1 MEDSTQ
7 QPKVEIMT
15 NQTSNTAAS
24 ATNKFGLALF
34 KEEARQNKGKNVLVS
49 PASVAIALA
58 MTMNGARSTTLAAMQ
73 STLGFSENESLETI
87 NASMAALLAALTDPS
102 SGVELNVANAIW
114 AEQSMTFKPDFLN
127 RVVAA
132 YQATINNADF
142 GDAGTVD
149 AINAWADEKTKGKI
163 PTIIKSISP
172 DMVMFLLNAIYFKGK
187 WSEAFDKSMTYSRA
201 FNSEEGEV
209 SAMFMN
215 REAELRYVG
224 NKSYQAVALPFGA
237 SGRVVLYVVLP
248 AEGAKI
254 DDFVQNFDGAVF
266 AALKQAYK
274 SEVELSLPRFQVEFD
289 TDLKASLG
297 KLGMSEA
304 LSAGADLSG
313 LADASMYISQVK
325 HKTFARFDEDG
336 GEAAAVTAVGVA
348 LECVRMVPRIDVDRP
363 FVAALVDE
371 TTDTL
376 LFIGKVST
384 PE

>member
-1 MEDSTQ
+1 
-7 QPKVEIMT
+7 MT

-24 ATNKFGLALF
+24 ATTNFGLALF
-34 KEEARQNKGKNVLVS
+34 KEEARQNKGKNVLIS

-87 NASMAALLAALTDPS
+87 NDSMAALLAALTDPS

-114 AEQSMTFKPDFLN
+114 AEQSMSFKPDFLN

-248 AEGAKI
+248 AAGANI
-254 DDFVQNFDGAVF
+254 DEFVQNFDGAVF
-266 AALKQAYK
+266 SALKQAYK

-363 FVAALVDE
+363 FITALVDE

>member
-1 MEDSTQ
+1 
-7 QPKVEIMT
+7 
-15 NQTSNTAAS
+15 
-24 ATNKFGLALF
+24 
-34 KEEARQNKGKNVLVS
+34 
-49 PASVAIALA
+49 
-58 MTMNGARSTTLAAMQ
+58 
-73 STLGFSENESLETI
+73 
-87 NASMAALLAALTDPS
+87 
-102 SGVELNVANAIW
+102 
-114 AEQSMTFKPDFLN
+114 
-127 RVVAA
+127 
-132 YQATINNADF
+132 
-142 GDAGTVD
+142 
-149 AINAWADEKTKGKI
+149 
-163 PTIIKSISP
+163 
-172 DMVMFLLNAIYFKGK
+172 MVMFLLNAIYFKGK

-248 AEGAKI
+248 AQGANI
-254 DDFVQNFDGAVF
+254 DEFVQNFDGAVF
-266 AALKQAYK
+266 SALKQAYK

-363 FVAALVDE
+363 FITALVDE